1 MAAKKIKLSDTMKK
15 DIKPSESDQVIK
27 QSEVLTLDK
36 RIESI
41 CERFDQDS
49 GDYRYPKVGSYSG
62 FISGFQNPSKSI
74 SSCCGDTIRT
84 ERVASCRTG
93 NGGRQ
98 PINVRPKYE
107 QGPKPIREQDYLYP
121 FFYQQSC

>member
-27 QSEVLTLDK
+27 QSDQVLTMDK

-74 SSCCGDTIRT
+74 SSCILLFPCRRQAALLMGYSLMRCGQR
-84 ERVASCRTG
+84 ASPSRLSPTS
-93 NGGRQ
+93 RKSS
-98 PINVRPKYE
+98 R
-107 QGPKPIREQDYLYP
+107 
-121 FFYQQSC
+121 